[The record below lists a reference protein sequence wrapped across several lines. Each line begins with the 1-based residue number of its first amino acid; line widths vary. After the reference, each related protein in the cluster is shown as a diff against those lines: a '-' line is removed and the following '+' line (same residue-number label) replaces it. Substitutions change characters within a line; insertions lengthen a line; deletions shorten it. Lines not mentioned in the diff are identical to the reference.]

1 MMVSL
6 VLRKAAVAL
15 VLSIAVGST
24 LAHGISVE
32 LSSFHEFNRL
42 AEEREQSLPHLQQEM
57 TVADA
62 RHLLERAGIG
72 AHPTEIQALLG
83 KTRSEAISVMI
94 AQLDVSEPLLA
105 YPAAVADAYHY
116 NWVASDLAS
125 EQRQAFR
132 NARDKEMSQ
141 LRQWWVREMLSTD
154 RPAGERL
161 MLIWH
166 NHFVTAYSSVD
177 GAVRAM
183 YLQHDMLREVGFS
196 DFRTIL
202 RSVVRD
208 AAMLNYLDNEDNR
221 KDSPNENLARELME
235 LFVLG
240 EGVYTQEDV
249 REVARAL
256 TGNTFGEIGDYAFL
270 FDAYEHDAGMKTI
283 LGKTGPF
290 DADDVID
297 ILLSQPVAAEF
308 LSRKFWRAYVSEYNE
323 DPQEITAIAQA
334 FRESDYDI
342 PTLIRSTLA
351 SVGFWD
357 DGNRGTIVK
366 SPVDLL
372 VGGIRTSGRLPE
384 WWSSLGTRM
393 DALGQRL
400 FEAPNVAGWPGGGEW
415 INPFR
420 LRLRED
426 MLADLV
432 DSAEVN
438 ASQPSTPTDAVAGSS
453 GVVEIRYAAENFEG
467 PPKLR
472 VVGYGVVD
480 GKRSVVWQSAPIE
493 AKGGVDTERF
503 GTVDNQSELPWMIE
517 TLQLP
522 EDVGLIDQ
530 FMVWFE
536 NDHCCGP
543 GGPQGGDRNLYLDWV
558 RHDDRVF
565 LASQGSKRTTC
576 SVLNPGAM
584 YCNGSLRL
592 SKFQIS
598 TEMGDS
604 GDDALSKN
612 TLYVDRVAPRDGELR
627 DPNSPR
633 NSVQLMLK
641 DVRFNDIVIHGME
654 IEASA
659 INDSG
664 RRDYILTLDEN
675 ECHPTCLGG
684 PYPPSAQYN
693 PQLDERKVEFSL
705 LGASNQDYDQ
715 LPEEQ
720 KAFVRALWLTL
731 PEMFWAMRSG
741 EHMKYAADE
750 FREAGLDSWGGWGPD
765 IRYLEET
772 LPQSRYRGDYQFV
785 LAPASDNTGMTM
797 SMMMA
802 DSAADQEVF
811 LLGMFGQE
819 LGSWDQHT
827 QSMTKAEKVMSVLAQ
842 SAGVDTATDVSFETL
857 VRMPIYQLK

>member
-1 MMVSL
+1 MSFVI
-6 VLRKAAVAL
+6 LRLGSVIL
-15 VLSIAVGST
+15 FLSILVGST
-24 LAHGISVE
+24 LAHAISVQ
-32 LSSFHEFNRL
+32 LSSFDDFNRL
-42 AEEREQSLPHLQQEM
+42 SEAREESVPHLQEQM

-105 YPAAVADAYHY
+105 YPAAVADTYQY
-116 NWVASDLAS
+116 NWIASDLETQDAQ
-125 EQRQAFR
+125 EFR
-132 NARDKEMSQ
+132 NARDLEIGQ
-141 LRQWWVREMLSTD
+141 LRGWWVREMLSTD

-166 NHFVTAYSSVD
+166 NHFVTAYSSIE
-177 GAVRAM
+177 GAARAM
-183 YLQHDMLREVGFS
+183 YLQHSMFRKVGFS

-202 RSVVRD
+202 RSVLRD
-208 AAMLNYLDNEDNR
+208 AAMLRYLDNETNK

-256 TGNTFGEIGDYAFL
+256 TGNTFSEIGDYAFL

-283 LGKTGPF
+283 LGETGLF

-297 ILLSQPVAAEF
+297 ILLSQPMAAEF

-323 DPQEITAIAQA
+323 NPQEITAIAQA

-357 DGNRGTIVK
+357 DDNRGTIVK

-372 VGGIRTSGRLPE
+372 VGGIRTSGRLPK

-426 MLADLV
+426 MLVDLV
-432 DSAEVN
+432 NSAEVN

-467 PPKLR
+467 PPKFR

-493 AKGGVDTERF
+493 TKGGVDTERF
-503 GTVDNQSELPWMIE
+503 GRVDSAAELTWTSE
-517 TLQLP
+517 TFQLP
-522 EDVGLIDQ
+522 DDVGLIDQ

-558 RHDDRVF
+558 RHNDRVF

-592 SKFQIS
+592 SKFQTS

-612 TLYVDRVAPRDGELR
+612 TLYVDRVAFRDGELR
-627 DPNSPR
+627 DPNSPQ
-633 NSVQLMLK
+633 NSFQLMLR
-641 DVRFNDIVIHGME
+641 DVRFNDIVIRGME
-654 IEASA
+654 IEISA
-659 INDSG
+659 VNNSAG
-664 RRDYILTLDEN
+664 KDYILSLRESQ
-675 ECHPTCLGG
+675 CHPTCLGG

-705 LGASNQDYDQ
+705 LGASNQNYDQ

-720 KAFVRALWLTL
+720 KAFVRALWSTL
-731 PEMFWAMRSG
+731 LEMISAARTG
-741 EHMKYAADE
+741 ERWKFARVAL
-750 FREAGLDSWGGWGPD
+750 REAGLDEFAGWGPD
-765 IRYLEET
+765 VRYLEEI
-772 LPQSRYRGDYQFV
+772 LPRSRYRGDYNFV
-785 LAPASDNTGMTM
+785 VSPASDNTGMTM

-802 DSAADQEVF
+802 DSAAEKEVF

-819 LGSWDQHT
+819 PGSWQQQT